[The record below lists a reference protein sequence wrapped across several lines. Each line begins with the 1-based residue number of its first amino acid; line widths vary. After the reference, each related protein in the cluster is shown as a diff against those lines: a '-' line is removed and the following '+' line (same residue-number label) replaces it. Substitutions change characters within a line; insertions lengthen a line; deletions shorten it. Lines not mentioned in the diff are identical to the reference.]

1 MAKSSAESSFEVR
14 LGEAR
19 IAVEGHYAGWLDEIE
34 VRDRIILEA
43 IEEGWPKGKVAR
55 WAGVSA
61 GRVVQI
67 EARRGV
73 EAQGARS
80 SRPTPSPAG

>member
-1 MAKSSAESSFEVR
+1 MGESSSFEVR

-19 IAVEGHYAGWLDEIE
+19 IAVEGHYAGWHDEIE

-43 IEEGWPKGKVAR
+43 LDEGWPSGKVAR
-55 WAGVSA
+55 WAGISP

-67 EARRGV
+67 LARRG
-73 EAQGARS
+73 AQ
-80 SRPTPSPAG
+80 

>member
-19 IAVEGHYAGWLDEIE
+19 TAVEGHYAGWLDEIE

-43 IEEGWPKGKVAR
+43 IDEGWPKGRVAR

-67 EARRGV
+67 VARRGA
-73 EAQGARS
+73 EAGA
-80 SRPTPSPAG
+80 SRTPPG

>member
-1 MAKSSAESSFEVR
+1 MGNSSSFEVR

-19 IAVEGHYAGWLDEIE
+19 IAVEGHFAGWHDEIE
-34 VRDRIILEA
+34 ARDRIILEA
-43 IEEGWPKGKVAR
+43 IDEGWPPGKVAR

-67 EARRGV
+67 VARRGA
-73 EAQGARS
+73 EAQ
-80 SRPTPSPAG
+80 AG